1 MLVFPAIICISALL
15 HETTQQPQ
23 ILPLNGQPQAG
34 NDYSLNG
41 QAQAGKNN
49 STKRNINTIVV
60 ILIISFIN
68 HNH

>member
-1 MLVFPAIICISALL
+1 MVVFPAIICISALL
-15 HETTQQPQ
+15 HETTQQQ

-49 STKRNINTIVV
+49 STKRNINTIIV
-60 ILIISFIN
+60 ILIISFIY